1 VQPLGKWYVQRVSA
15 TNHFLLV
22 QQLEKHSKE
31 MISGKWAFISDL
43 FTTVRDRD
51 TMPDARSSP
60 PELIGDEAYLDAL
73 DERLD
78 ADRFPD
84 PDASLIPALT
94 TARFVAEAA
103 CDAGETAF
111 AEKIDAR
118 RGPVFDP
125 LIQFEVVATLSD
137 DQQRERLAAD
147 EFEELVSQAGLN
159 GTISR
164 EDDPAVI
171 VEAGLTEREMT
182 FFDYPAP
189 PLHVIESAKA
199 TGKELMDRSPDE
211 RTETSSDQQQL
222 YIQQRGTIEAV
233 VIGGRD
239 VAAEAY
245 DDGIDRIHA
254 KSPSERTYKDEEE
267 YAEVVAFN
275 AALAAESLLED
286 NEELVTPP

>member
-1 VQPLGKWYVQRVSA
+1 
-15 TNHFLLV
+15 
-22 QQLEKHSKE
+22 
-31 MISGKWAFISDL
+31 
-43 FTTVRDRD
+43 
-51 TMPDARSSP
+51 MPDGRPYP
-60 PELIGDEAYLDAL
+60 PEFIGDEAYLAAL
-73 DERLD
+73 DERLE

-84 PDASLIPALT
+84 PDASLIPELT

-103 CDAGETAF
+103 RDTDENTF

-118 RGPVFDP
+118 REPVFDP
-125 LIQFEVVATLSD
+125 LIRFEVVATLSD
-137 DQQRERLAAD
+137 DQQRDQLATD

-171 VEAGLTEREMT
+171 VEEGLTGREMT

-189 PLHVIESAKA
+189 PLHVIESATS
-199 TGKELMDRSPDE
+199 TGRELME
-211 RTETSSDQQQL
+211 RNPEERAETSSDHQQP
-222 YIQQRGTIEAV
+222 YVQQRETIEAV

-239 VAAEAY
+239 VATEAY

-254 KSPSERTYKDEEE
+254 ASPSDRTYEDAEE

-275 AALAAESLLED
+275 AALAAESMLED
-286 NEELVTPP
+286 DGEIVTPP